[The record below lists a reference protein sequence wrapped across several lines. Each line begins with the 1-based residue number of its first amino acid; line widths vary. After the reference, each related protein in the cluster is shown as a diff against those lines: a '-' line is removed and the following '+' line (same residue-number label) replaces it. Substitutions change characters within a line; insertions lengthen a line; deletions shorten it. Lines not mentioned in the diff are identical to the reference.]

1 MPNQYAPPEYAQ
13 QPELAI
19 VALLFMLSRFRDTGC
34 RTMAE
39 SIAAHFRFV
48 ANDPRMSEVLRN
60 AAERLGMEWQGLLEA
75 PDRMDRHHNGVV
87 H

>member
-1 MPNQYAPPEYAQ
+1 MSNKYAPPEYAS

-19 VALLFMLSRFRDTGC
+19 VSLLFMLSRQHATGC
-34 RTMAE
+34 RVMAE

-48 ANDPRMSEVLRN
+48 ANEPRLSGVLRN

-75 PDRMDRHHNGVV
+75 ADHDGEV